1 MLRNGLE
8 PWHVLVM
15 VAVLV
20 LLFGSK
26 KLPDM
31 ARGLGKS
38 MRILKAET
46 AAMREGDP
54 PAEGTAAEA
63 VRPPAASVAGP
74 ASGAGPASAGEPATV
89 AGPASAAGPAST
101 PGAARQQRP
110 S

>member
-8 PWHVLVM
+8 PWHVLVT

-38 MRILKAET
+38 MRILKSET
-46 AAMREGDP
+46 AALREEAAP
-54 PAEGTAAEA
+54 PG
-63 VRPPAASVAGP
+63 G
-74 ASGAGPASAGEPATV
+74 ASAGGGPSGGTPSGGGPSGTAPSAGGGGPAEPARH
-89 AGPASAAGPAST
+89 P
-101 PGAARQQRP
+101 
-110 S
+110 